1 MTGKLDPDIENPV
14 PVTTAEFTVTGAV
27 PLEVRVTVCVVLEFK
42 LTAPNGMLVALT
54 VRTGVGADPLGLN
67 WMEKIFETPPALAV
81 IVAICAVVTD

>member
-27 PLEVRVTVCVVLEFK
+27 PLDVRVTVCVVLEFK

-54 VRTGVGADPLGLN
+54 VRVGVGL
-67 WMEKIFETPPALAV
+67 
-81 IVAICAVVTD
+81 VVEGASWIP